1 MTVRRTSITV
11 ATIAALAGALVTTST
26 ATASTNNASA
36 RPAER
41 WSATWASAVQQPVAA
56 NDITGSN
63 WSINGFNHQTVRQI
77 VRISLGGSQVRIRL
91 SNLYGT
97 ASLPINGVTMAAT
110 RDGASVEPGSVR
122 SVTFHGAH
130 STTIAAGAVAT
141 SDAVRFR
148 VTALES
154 LTITLYLAG
163 RTGPATFHED
173 GLTTTYEAAGDH
185 QRDAGGAA
193 FSGATSHS
201 FYYLTGVDV
210 AGGPTRNVVVTYG
223 DSITNGHNSTVG
235 GNDRYSDALAVR
247 LAQAHRS
254 VGVANSGITGNEL
267 INGLPCFGDPGL
279 ERFHRDALDQP
290 GIRTIVLL
298 EGANDIWD
306 SEGPYG
312 GCGETPRVTADQLI
326 NAYTTLIHAAH
337 ARGLRVIGATI
348 TPFKAPYMSAPDFD
362 RAEAIRDTV
371 NNWILHSG
379 AYDTVVDVATA
390 VADPTDPQQIN
401 PAYNSGDFLHPNDAG
416 YRAIADAFNL
426 NTL

>member
-1 MTVRRTSITV
+1 MSISRKTIT
-11 ATIAALAGALVTTST
+11 AAAIAAIAGALVTVST
-26 ATASTNNASA
+26 ASA
-36 RPAER
+36 TRPVDR
-41 WSATWASAVQQPVAA
+41 WAATWASAMQQPVAA
-56 NDITGSN
+56 NGTTGPN
-63 WSINGFNHQTVRQI
+63 WSMTGFNHQTVRQV
-77 VRISLGGSQVRIRL
+77 VRISRGGGQVRIRL

-97 ASLPINGVTMAAT
+97 TPLPITGATIAVT

-122 SVTFHGAH
+122 VVSFHGAR
-130 STTIAAGAVAT
+130 STSIAAGAVAA
-141 SDAVRFR
+141 SDPVRLP
-148 VTALES
+148 VAALES
-154 LTITLYLAG
+154 MTVTLYLAG
-163 RTGPATFHED
+163 PTGPATFHED

-185 QRDAGGAA
+185 RLDTSGDA
-193 FSGATSHS
+193 FDGATSHS
-201 FYYLTGVDV
+201 FYYLTSIDV
-210 AGGPTRNVVVTYG
+210 AGGPTRNVVVAFG

-254 VGVANSGITGNEL
+254 IGVANSGITGNEL

-279 ERFHRDALDQP
+279 ERFRRDALDEP
-290 GIRTIVLL
+290 GVRTVVLL

-312 GCGETPRVTADQLI
+312 GCGETPVVAADQLI
-326 NAYTTLIHAAH
+326 AAYASLVQAAH
-337 ARGLRVIGATI
+337 ARGVRVIGATI
-348 TPFKAPYMSAPDFD
+348 TPFKAPYMSAADFD

-371 NNWILHSG
+371 NNWVLHSG
-379 AYDTVVDVATA
+379 AYDAVVDFAKA
-390 VADPTDPQQIN
+390 IADPADPQQIN